1 MFAKGSRHDDRHAI
15 KPLTNVSFQQAR
27 IIVREMIENKLPIG
41 PAPLRRSFQFF
52 DENGSGA
59 IDIHEFKRALHMKAN
74 IAFEQSMLE
83 KLMAFYDDDSSG
95 SINFRKFCENVMDSR
110 VGQADC
116 ITKVK
121 PQGQKNVVS
130 SDAGTSEPFLKRK
143 IQMEK
148 KNLRMAFKARDSTG
162 LGVVKV
168 TDLRELLE
176 KYDINMTDNQFATLV
191 TQMDHNGDGVITYAE
206 FLRYFSRDLDAT
218 TGELR
223 CRFTLSCLHMS
234 RSFAVS
240 FVTHFLVL
248 IRNACCLVARL
259 RIRQCSSQLGGSPSS
274 RRYKWSKRTLRQSS
288 HPDLRRFVD
297 AGSSSIR
304 MGRARSILKR

>member
-52 DENGSGA
+52 DEDGSGQ

-74 IAFEQSMLE
+74 IAFDQSMLE
-83 KLMAFYDDDSSG
+83 KLMAFYDDDNSG

-110 VGQADC
+110 AGQADC
-116 ITKVK
+116 VTKVK
-121 PQGQKNVVS
+121 PKGQKNVVS
-130 SDAGTSEPFLKRK
+130 SDAGTSEHFLKRK

-148 KNLRMAFKARDSTG
+148 KNLRMAFRSRDSTG

-168 TDLRELLE
+168 NDLRDVLE
-176 KYDINMTDNQFATLV
+176 KYDINMTDNQFAALV
-191 TQMDHNGDGVITYAE
+191 TQMDENGDGVITYAE

-218 TGELR
+218 TGESR
-223 CRFTLSCLHMS
+223 CLFIHL
-234 RSFAVS
+234 FAYEPQ
-240 FVTHFLVL
+240 F
-248 IRNACCLVARL
+248 
-259 RIRQCSSQLGGSPSS
+259 
-274 RRYKWSKRTLRQSS
+274 
-288 HPDLRRFVD
+288 
-297 AGSSSIR
+297 
-304 MGRARSILKR
+304 